1 MDKLFLHDFGV
12 HMIIGV
18 YDWERTT
25 PQSIKLDLEIG
36 LPDNSRARLTDN
48 IDDAINYA
56 VVADHIR
63 HYIASHEFHLIEAL
77 AEQIADLILRD
88 FHAPWVRVS
97 ATKPAVVRG
106 VGRLGITI
114 ERSAAQGKH

>member
-25 PQSIKLDLEIG
+25 PQSVKLDLEIG
-36 LPDNSRARLTDN
+36 LPESCRAGQSDN
-48 IDDAINYA
+48 IKDAINYA
-56 VVADHIR
+56 EVAEHIR
-63 HYIASHEFHLIEAL
+63 NYIAAHEFHLIEAL
-77 AEQIADLILRD
+77 AEQIATLILRD
-88 FHAPWVRVS
+88 FHAPWVSVS

-114 ERSAAQGKH
+114 ERSAY